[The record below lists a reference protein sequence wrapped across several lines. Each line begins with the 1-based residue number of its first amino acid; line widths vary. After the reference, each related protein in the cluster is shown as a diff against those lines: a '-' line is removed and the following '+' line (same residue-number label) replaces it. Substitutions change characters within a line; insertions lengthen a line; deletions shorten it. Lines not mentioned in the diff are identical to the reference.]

1 MELRTTE
8 AVDPR
13 FGGLDLWPDAQ
24 ALDALFQSQRAAL
37 DAVGAA
43 LPALAAAVADA
54 VPRLRAGGRMI
65 YAGAGTSARIAV
77 QDGAELLPTF
87 AWPQER
93 AAFVIAGGE
102 TALLQA
108 VENAEDDAAAGVA
121 RMAELSVGANDVV
134 IALAA
139 SGATPFTVA
148 AAEAARAAGVLTIGI
163 ANTPN
168 APLLRACERPIL
180 VDTGA
185 EPIAGSTRFKA
196 GTAQKVVLNL
206 LSTLIMVR
214 LGRVYRGLMVDMRAS
229 NEKLRRRAVRMVMT
243 ITGCAEEE
251 ARAAL
256 INADHDIKLAV
267 LLRGGLDAEAAR
279 ALLST
284 HQGNL
289 RQALGALKG

>member
-1 MELRTTE
+1 MEPRTTE

-13 FGGLDLWPDAQ
+13 CADLDLWPDAQ
-24 ALDALFQSQRAAL
+24 ALQALFESQRAAL
-37 DAVGAA
+37 DGVSPA

-65 YAGAGTSARIAV
+65 YAGAGTSARISV

-87 AWPQER
+87 DWPQER
-93 AAFVIAGGE
+93 VAFVIAGGE

-108 VENAEDDAAAGVA
+108 VEDAEDDSSAGVA
-121 RMAELSVGANDVV
+121 RMAALSVGANDVV

-148 AAEAARAAGVLTIGI
+148 AARAARAAGALTIGV
-163 ANTPN
+163 ANTPH

-180 VDTGA
+180 IDTGP

-214 LGRVYRGLMVDMRAS
+214 LGRVYRGLMVDMRPS

-243 ITGCAEEE
+243 ITGCEE
-251 ARAAL
+251 AEAREAL
-256 INADHDIKLAV
+256 MGANSDVKLAV
-267 LLRGGLDAEAAR
+267 LLRRGLDAGKGR
-279 ALLST
+279 ALLDA
-284 HQGNL
+284 HGGNL
-289 RQALGALKG
+289 RAALAALGP